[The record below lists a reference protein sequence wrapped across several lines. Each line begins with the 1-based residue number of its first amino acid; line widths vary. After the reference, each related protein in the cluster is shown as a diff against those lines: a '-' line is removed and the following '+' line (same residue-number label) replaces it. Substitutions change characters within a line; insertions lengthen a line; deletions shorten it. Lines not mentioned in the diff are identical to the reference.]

1 METLSLTVKAYN
13 MMKTTIRHSLIA
25 LALVAL
31 MPLSAVAQDARQ
43 RTTTT
48 VIADVLNSMPAQTE
62 AQYNTAMH
70 DLAATGAEG
79 VQQLA
84 AMLVPAKSGKNSYI
98 EYALFGLATYVMA
111 PGREAERAEVRR
123 GIAAAI
129 DQCSDDAN
137 RAFLLTL
144 LEKCAT
150 ADDASVFLK
159 YVQDPYLE
167 QWAINGLAHT
177 PGTDA
182 VLLDLMGR
190 NGSNSQF
197 LAYAAGVKQLTAA
210 EPTLIKWATD
220 TDERTRQAALHALG
234 ICGSQESLPVLGK
247 AAKAIDFE
255 YDKSEATA
263 SYLRLLQALAEQKN
277 AAAVTEAKRLTAA
290 SYPSHV
296 RAAALRALV
305 SAQGSD
311 ARNVVIKAIS
321 DKDRAY
327 RVGALRLS
335 ESFADE
341 TFYAT
346 VAKKLKGKS
355 VKPEKADILNWLGTR
370 HVASQIDAVIANFDS
385 PDSEIA
391 EAAIGAA
398 GKIGGDKALAA
409 LVAQLKGNRADA
421 AAKALLSF
429 NGSIDKSVV
438 AALNADKTTQ
448 LAALKLAS
456 TRHLTAASPM
466 VFALLNAPDADI
478 CAGAY
483 QALPGVMAPSDF
495 VTAAQL
501 LEKDG
506 GDHTAQLQTALIS
519 SIKGLDN
526 AQKMAVAKPV
536 IDQSRRQALYY
547 PVLAEIGSTEA
558 IAEILKGYNGNY
570 KNEAFEALLK
580 VNNPVTIGTLYE
592 IAATEKDFSQR
603 ALKQYTTLVDKSGY
617 NAVRKYQLYRQALEL
632 ATEAEVQNR
641 LIKLLG
647 NTLTY
652 QAFSVIAP
660 YLDRSDNAAAAAE
673 AVRTIASKT
682 GDRIGGEA
690 MREALEKAI
699 KVFEGVG
706 DADAGYA
713 IDDIKSILQRLSTDA
728 YVPIDGKAWNVVAL
742 NPAEKAKAN
751 AKAAKSAQALA
762 ETAAKAWQV
771 TDGGMAYTGNG
782 IVTMGS
788 ADEYANFELI
798 FDWKST
804 GKAAVGVRSIPQI
817 DLGGDRSGALSGNIV
832 NSNIPKQ
839 KADNAAG
846 EWNSATVRVV
856 DDRVTV
862 TVNGVVTAENVI
874 LENACDRNLAP
885 YASGKILLISQG
897 APVEF
902 RDIMVRQLPATPKF
916 VLSKEEE
923 REGFEV
929 LFDGTSMHK
938 WTGNTTD
945 YVPADGAICVSAEY
959 GGTGNLYTVKEYSDF
974 VFRFEFAFLRDGVNN
989 GVGIRTPMG
998 VDAAYEGMEIQIL
1011 DHDADIYK
1019 GLHEYQQHGSVYG
1032 VIPAKHV
1039 KFPALGTWNTEE
1051 IRAVGDHIT
1060 VIVNGE
1066 VIVDG
1071 NIRKACQGHNIAP
1084 DGSDKN
1090 PYTVDKKNH
1099 PGLFNKSGHIGFLG
1113 HGAGLKI
1120 RNVRIKDMS
1129 K

>member
-1 METLSLTVKAYN
+1 
-13 MMKTTIRHSLIA
+13 MKTTIRHSLIA
-25 LALVAL
+25 LALAAM
-31 MPLSAVAQDARQ
+31 MPLSALAQDARQ
-43 RTTTT
+43 RTTAT
-48 VIADVLNSMPAQTE
+48 VIADVLNSMPAETE
-62 AQYNTAMH
+62 ARYNAAMH
-70 DLAATGAEG
+70 DLAATGADG

-84 AMLVPAKSGKNSYI
+84 AMLVPAKSGKNSYT

-111 PGREAERAEVRR
+111 PGHEAERAEVRR

-129 DQCSDDAN
+129 EQCSDDAN

-150 ADDASVFLK
+150 ADDAQVFLK
-159 YVQDPYLE
+159 YIQDPYLE

-190 NGSNSQF
+190 SGSNSEL
-197 LAYAAGVKQLTAA
+197 LAYAAGVKCLTAA
-210 EPTLIKWATD
+210 EPTLIKWAIGA
-220 TDERTRQAALHALG
+220 DERTRQAALHALG
-234 ICGSQESLPVLGK
+234 ICGSQEALPVLGK
-247 AAKAIDFE
+247 AAKAIGFA

-263 SYLRLLQALAEQKN
+263 SYLRLLQTLAEQKN
-277 AAAVTEAKRLTAA
+277 AVAASEAKRLTAA

-296 RAAALRALV
+296 RAAALRALI
-305 SAQGSD
+305 AAEGGN
-311 ARNVVIKAIS
+311 ARGAVIKALS

-355 VKPEKADILNWLGTR
+355 VKPEKADILNWFGTR
-370 HVASQIDAVIANFDS
+370 HVASQIDAVIANISSTDTV
-385 PDSEIA
+385 IA
-391 EAAIGAA
+391 DAAIGAA
-398 GKIGGDKALAA
+398 GKIGGEKALAA
-409 LVAQLKGNRADA
+409 LMAQIKGSRADVA
-421 AAKALLSF
+421 YRALLSF
-429 NGSIDKSVV
+429 NGSIDKAVT
-438 AALNADKTTQ
+438 AALNADKSTQ
-448 LAALKLAS
+448 ICALRLAS
-456 TRHLTAASPM
+456 ARHLTAASPM
-466 VFALLNAPDADI
+466 VFALLNAPDAELK
-478 CAGAY
+478 AAAY
-483 QALPGVMAPSDF
+483 DALPGVMTPSDF
-495 VTAAQL
+495 ATTAQL

-506 GDHTAQLQTALIS
+506 GEHTAQLQAALIS
-519 SIKGLDN
+519 SIKGLDD

-536 IDQSRRQALYY
+536 IAKSKHQALYY
-547 PVLAEIGSTEA
+547 PVLAEIGSADA

-580 VNNPVTIGTLYE
+580 VNNPVTIGTLYN

-603 ALKQYTTLVDKSGY
+603 ALKQYTTLVNKSGY
-617 NAVRKYQLYRQALEL
+617 NAIRKYQLYRQALEL
-632 ATEAEVQNR
+632 ATEADVQNR

-652 QAFSVIAP
+652 QAFTVIAP
-660 YLDRSDNAAAAAE
+660 YLDRSDNAEAAAE

-682 GDRIGGEA
+682 GDRTGGEA
-690 MREALEKAI
+690 MRQALEKAI

-706 DADAGYA
+706 NADAGYA
-713 IDDIKSILQRLSTDA
+713 IDDIKSILQRLSPEA
-728 YVPIDGKAWNVVAL
+728 YEPIDGNAWSVVAL
-742 NPAEKAKAN
+742 NPAEMAKAS
-751 AKAAKSAQALA
+751 AKTAKSAQTLA

-771 TDGGMAYTGNG
+771 TDGGIAYTGDG
-782 IVTMGS
+782 TVTMGS

-798 FDWKST
+798 FDWKT
-804 GKAAVGVRSIPQI
+804 TDKAAVGVRSIPQI
-817 DLGGDRSGALSGNIV
+817 DLGGDRSGALSGNAI
-832 NSNIPKQ
+832 NSNSPKQ

-846 EWNSATVRVV
+846 EWNSTTVRVV

-862 TVNGVVTAENVI
+862 TMNGVVTAENVI
-874 LENACDRNLAP
+874 LENTCNRQTAP

-902 RDIMVRQLPATPKF
+902 RDIMVRRLPDTPKF
-916 VLSKEEE
+916 ELSKEEQ
-923 REGFEV
+923 REGYEV

-945 YVPADGAICVSAEY
+945 YVPADGAISVTAEY
-959 GGTGNLYTVKEYSDF
+959 GGTGNLYTVKQYSDF
-974 VFRFEFAFLRDGVNN
+974 VLRFEFAFLREGVNN

-1032 VIPAKHV
+1032 IIPAKRV

-1060 VIVNGE
+1060 VIVNGD

-1071 NIRKACQGHNIAP
+1071 NIRNACQGHNTAP
-1084 DGSDKN
+1084 DGSDNN

>member
-25 LALVAL
+25 LAFAAL

-123 GIAAAI
+123 GIATAI

-137 RAFLLTL
+137 RAFFLTL

-150 ADDASVFLK
+150 ADDALVFLK

-311 ARNVVIKAIS
+311 ARNAVIKAIS

-370 HVASQIDAVIANFDS
+370 HVTSQIDAVIANFDS

-409 LVAQLKGNRADA
+409 LMAQLKGNHADA

-874 LENACDRNLAP
+874 LENICDRNLAP

-916 VLSKEEE
+916 ALSKEEE

-989 GVGIRTPMG
+989 GVGIRTPTG